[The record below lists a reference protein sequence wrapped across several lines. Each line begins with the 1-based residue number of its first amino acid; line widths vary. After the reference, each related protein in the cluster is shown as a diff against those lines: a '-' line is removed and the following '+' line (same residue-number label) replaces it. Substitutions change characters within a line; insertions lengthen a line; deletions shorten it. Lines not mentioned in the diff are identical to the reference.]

1 MFIGFGSWGL
11 TGLTGDWDLEVTLIY
26 NLTVWVLI
34 GFNGFGIKLGLE
46 VNRIW
51 KLTGFGG

>member
-34 GFNGFGIKLGLE
+34 GFNGFGSKLGLE